1 MNDRFN
7 RKGAQPVWKSHE
19 KTSAEKEAWLRPFEE
34 EETLQMMDEES
45 LAKARRYTEE
55 LCREDNVFALRLKGY
70 ACYGGNRLY
79 ECDWAAA
86 RDCMLRL
93 RELADDAEY
102 ANTLGYIYYYGRC
115 NGGEPEYEKAFP
127 QFSYAAANGLFEAIY
142 KLGDLYSHGYGCR
155 KSEETAQN
163 LYHMVYNE
171 TKKRFLRGFD
181 ASFADAAL
189 RLGKVFEYGIGI
201 EANPAAAY
209 CLYLEAD
216 YAAKIRAAHSDF
228 FGDHSVAKR
237 TGQALERVARNLP
250 AEFFRDA
257 LWLDTP
263 RPLVDFLEDGYRCEL
278 SFQKKEDGGAWV
290 TGTRIGTRTCPD
302 VEYRLANFGG
312 LGVAIRCKKLSLKME
327 EPAEYEICDGGE
339 TAVFD
344 YYERNTYDDQDE
356 FYLGDKLVAWIKCP
370 GYWAD
375 REILKG

>member
-1 MNDRFN
+1 MIDR
-7 RKGAQPVWKSHE
+7 KSAQPVWKSHE

-34 EETLQMMDEES
+34 EETLQMMDEET

-79 ECDWAAA
+79 ECDWTAA

-102 ANTLGYIYYYGRC
+102 ANTLGYIYYYGRY

-171 TKKRFLRGFD
+171 TKKKFLRGCD

-237 TGQALERVARNLP
+237 TEQALERVARKLP
-250 AEFFRDA
+250 AEFFRDV

-278 SFQKKEDGGAWV
+278 SFPKKRRRRGVGDRHANRDPHLSGCGISAGEFWR
-290 TGTRIGTRTCPD
+290 TGRGHPLQRAVPENGRAGRI
-302 VEYRLANFGG
+302 
-312 LGVAIRCKKLSLKME
+312 
-327 EPAEYEICDGGE
+327 
-339 TAVFD
+339 
-344 YYERNTYDDQDE
+344 
-356 FYLGDKLVAWIKCP
+356 
-370 GYWAD
+370 
-375 REILKG
+375 

>member
-1 MNDRFN
+1 MHEGRRPSCISFHLNVGRRPKGKDFGQWARVWNRRVARGTGLRYTRAKDLVKNRSTVAGLALPDVGAERILFFLGEGRVMNDRLN

-34 EETLQMMDEES
+34 DENLRMMDEET

-79 ECDWAAA
+79 ECDWTAA

-171 TKKRFLRGFD
+171 TKKKFLRGYD

-189 RLGKVFEYGIGI
+189 RLGKVFEYGIGT
-201 EANPAAAY
+201 EANPAAATV
-209 CLYLEAD
+209 CTWRQIMRQ
-216 YAAKIRAAHSDF
+216 KSGRPTRISSGIIRWQSARGRLWSGWPGSFRRSFSGMSCGWIRLARWWISWRTATGVSF
-228 FGDHSVAKR
+228 PSKKKR
-237 TGQALERVARNLP
+237 TAGR
-250 AEFFRDA
+250 
-257 LWLDTP
+257 
-263 RPLVDFLEDGYRCEL
+263 G
-278 SFQKKEDGGAWV
+278 
-290 TGTRIGTRTCPD
+290 
-302 VEYRLANFGG
+302 
-312 LGVAIRCKKLSLKME
+312 
-327 EPAEYEICDGGE
+327 
-339 TAVFD
+339 
-344 YYERNTYDDQDE
+344 
-356 FYLGDKLVAWIKCP
+356 
-370 GYWAD
+370 
-375 REILKG
+375 

>member
-1 MNDRFN
+1 MNDRFY

-34 EETLQMMDEES
+34 DENLRMMDEEA
-45 LAKARRYTEE
+45 LEKARRYTEE

-79 ECDWAAA
+79 ECNWTAA

-155 KSEETAQN
+155 KSEKTARN

-171 TKKRFLRGFD
+171 TKKKFLRGYD

-189 RLGKVFEYGIGI
+189 RLGKVFEYGIGTD
-201 EANPAAAY
+201 ANPAAAY

-216 YAAKIRAAHSDF
+216 FAAKIRAEHSDF
-228 FGDHSVAKR
+228 FGDHSVVKR
-237 TGQALERVARNLP
+237 TGQALERVARKLP
-250 AEFFRDA
+250 AEFFRDV

-263 RPLVDFLEDGYRCEL
+263 RPVVDFLEDGYRCEL
-278 SFQKKEDGGAWV
+278 SFQKKRGRWGVGDRHANRDPHLPGCGISAGEFWRTGRGHSLQGTVPENGGA
-290 TGTRIGTRTCPD
+290 GRI
-302 VEYRLANFGG
+302 
-312 LGVAIRCKKLSLKME
+312 
-327 EPAEYEICDGGE
+327 
-339 TAVFD
+339 
-344 YYERNTYDDQDE
+344 
-356 FYLGDKLVAWIKCP
+356 
-370 GYWAD
+370 
-375 REILKG
+375 

>member
-1 MNDRFN
+1 
-7 RKGAQPVWKSHE
+7 
-19 KTSAEKEAWLRPFEE
+19 
-34 EETLQMMDEES
+34 
-45 LAKARRYTEE
+45 
-55 LCREDNVFALRLKGY
+55 
-70 ACYGGNRLY
+70 
-79 ECDWAAA
+79 
-86 RDCMLRL
+86 MLRL

-155 KSEETAQN
+155 KSEETARN

-171 TKKRFLRGFD
+171 TRKKFLQGYD

-216 YAAKIRAAHSDF
+216 YAAKIRAEHSDF
-228 FGDHSVAKR
+228 FGDHSVTKR
-237 TGQALERVARNLP
+237 TEQALERVARKLP

-263 RPLVDFLEDGYRCEL
+263 HPVVDFLEDGYRCEL

-312 LGVAIRCKKLSLKME
+312 LGVVIRCRELSLKME
-327 EPAEYEICDGGE
+327 EPAEYEICDGGD

-370 GYWAD
+370 GYRVD
-375 REILKG
+375 REVL

>member
-1 MNDRFN
+1 MIDR
-7 RKGAQPVWKSHE
+7 KSAQPVWKSHE

-34 EETLQMMDEES
+34 DENLRMMDEET

-70 ACYGGNRLY
+70 ACY
-79 ECDWAAA
+79 
-86 RDCMLRL
+86 
-93 RELADDAEY
+93 
-102 ANTLGYIYYYGRC
+102 
-115 NGGEPEYEKAFP
+115 GGEPEYEKAFP

-155 KSEETAQN
+155 KSEETARN

-171 TKKRFLRGFD
+171 TKKKFLRGYD
-181 ASFADAAL
+181 ACFADAAL
-189 RLGKVFEYGIGI
+189 RLGKVFEYGIGT
-201 EANPAAAY
+201 EANPATAY

-216 YAAKIRAAHSDF
+216 YAAKIRAEHSDF
-228 FGDHSVAKR
+228 FGDHSVVER
-237 TGQALERVARNLP
+237 TGQALERVARKLP

-263 RPLVDFLEDGYRCEL
+263 RPVVDFLEDGYRCEL

-312 LGVAIRCKKLSLKME
+312 LGVVIRCRELSLKME
-327 EPAEYEICDGGE
+327 EPAEYEICDGGD

-370 GYWAD
+370 GYLAD
-375 REILKG
+375 REVL

>member
-1 MNDRFN
+1 MIDR
-7 RKGAQPVWKSHE
+7 KSAQPVWKSHE

-34 EETLQMMDEES
+34 DENLRMMDEET

-79 ECDWAAA
+79 ECDWTAA

-142 KLGDLYSHGYGCR
+142 KLGDMYSHGYGCR

-189 RLGKVFEYGIGI
+189 RLGKVFEYGIGTD
-201 EANPAAAY
+201 ANPVAAY

-216 YAAKIRAAHSDF
+216 YAAKIRAEHSDF

-237 TGQALERVARNLP
+237 TGQALERVARKLP
-250 AEFFRDA
+250 AEFFRDV

-278 SFQKKEDGGAWV
+278 SFSQKEDGGAWV

-312 LGVAIRCKKLSLKME
+312 LGVVIRCKELSLKME
-327 EPAEYEICDGGE
+327 APAEYEICDGGD

-370 GYWAD
+370 GYRAD
-375 REILKG
+375 RMGLIGE